1 MTTSDQHLLLER
13 LPPRGEVVTD
23 PDTLLD
29 GFLDYVTELGLE
41 PYPAQEEALL
51 EILADKN
58 VILSTP
64 TGSGKSLVAEALHF
78 KAMAE
83 DRVSYY
89 TSPVK
94 ALVNEKFFALCETF
108 HPDNV
113 GLMTG
118 DATVNREA
126 PIICCTAE
134 ILANLALREG
144 AAADVDYAVLDEFH
158 YYDDRDRG
166 VAWQIPLLTLPR
178 CRFLLMSATLG
189 DMRPF
194 EQALTDLNGRP
205 TVTVHSDDRPVPLS
219 FSYTELPLLESVT
232 RLIESERAP
241 VYIVNFT
248 QQGCH
253 VEAQNLMSVNVSTK
267 EAKQAIA
274 QALKGYRFDTAYG
287 RDLGRFVRHG
297 IGVHHGGMLPKYRRL
312 VERLAK
318 QGLLKVISGTD
329 TLGVGVNIPI
339 RSVVLTKLCKF
350 DGERTRI
357 LSVRD
362 FRQICG
368 RAGRKGYDNRG
379 TVVVQAPEHVVE
391 NLKLEAKAAGDKK
404 KQRKLVRKK
413 PPTKG
418 YVHFDKAT
426 FQQLLKG
433 KPEPLQSRFQ
443 VSHAMLL
450 NVLSRP
456 AGGCQAVKQL
466 IKSCHDRNALQHR
479 HGKTAIQMFRS
490 LVEAE
495 VVSLV
500 DDPDRPGIKRAQVNV
515 DLQREFSLNYSLS
528 LYVVETIKLL
538 KPELDSYPLDLLSL
552 VEAILENPTIILRK
566 QLDRIKGE
574 AVGQMKAEGIEYDER
589 MERLAELDYPK
600 PNADFIYDSF
610 NEFSAK
616 HPWVGQENIRP
627 KGAARELYEQCHD
640 FRSFVV
646 GYKLERAEGMVLR
659 YLTDVYKALTQTVPE
674 WARTPAVD
682 DLIDYFGGV
691 VCGVD
696 ASLLEEWERLRDPA
710 QVLTQVVEEQ
720 KPETPRGIT
729 ANQHTFTV
737 LVRNAVFRLVQQL
750 SRRQYGTVAAAVQ
763 APSDQP
769 SWTAERLEEML
780 VPYYEDH
787 EAIRTD
793 PRARGTEHCQIKHGH
808 IEPGGTPAAGG
819 SSSERRWRIVQVLV
833 DPDEHNDWMLDLS
846 VDLDRADE
854 ADGPV
859 LVLHR
864 IGS

>member
-1 MTTSDQHLLLER
+1 MTTSEQHPLLQR
-13 LPPRGEVVTD
+13 LPPRGEVLTD
-23 PDTLLD
+23 PDELLD
-29 GFLDYVTELGLE
+29 RFLDYITELGLE
-41 PYPAQEEALL
+41 PYPAQEAALL
-51 EILADKN
+51 EILADHN

-64 TGSGKSLVAEALHF
+64 TGSGKSLIAEALHF

-83 DRVSYY
+83 DRISYY

-94 ALVNEKFFALCETF
+94 ALVNEKFFALCEAF

-113 GLMTG
+113 GLITG
-118 DATVNREA
+118 DGTVNREA

-189 DMRPF
+189 DMKPF
-194 EQALTDLNGRP
+194 EQVLTDLNGHP

-219 FSYTELPLLESVT
+219 FSYTDLPLHETVS

-253 VEAQNLMSVNVSTK
+253 VEAQNLMSVNISTK

-274 QALKGYRFDTAYG
+274 QELKGYRFDTAYG
-287 RDLGRFVRHG
+287 KALGRFVRHG

-339 RSVVLTKLCKF
+339 RSVVLTKLCKY

-362 FRQICG
+362 FKQICG
-368 RAGRKGYDNRG
+368 RAGRKGYDDRG
-379 TVVVQAPEHVVE
+379 SVVAQAPDHVIE
-391 NLKLEAKAAGDKK
+391 NLKLEAKAAGDKR

-418 YVHFDKAT
+418 YVHYDKAT
-426 FQQLLKG
+426 FKG
-433 KPEPLQSRFQ
+433 LVEGQAEPLESRFA

-450 NVLSRP
+450 HMLSRP
-456 AGGCQAVKQL
+456 TGGCQAVKQL
-466 IKSCHDRNALQHR
+466 IKDCHDRNALRHR
-479 HGKTAIQMFRS
+479 HARTAIQMFRS

-500 DDPDRPGIKRAQVNV
+500 DDPSRPGLKRAQVNV

-528 LYVVETIKLL
+528 LYVVETIRLL
-538 KPELDSYPLDLLSL
+538 DRELDSYPLDLLSL

-574 AVGQMKAEGIEYDER
+574 AVARMKAEGIEYDER
-589 MERLAELDYPK
+589 MERLAELVYPK
-600 PNADFIYDSF
+600 PNADFIYETF
-610 NEFSAK
+610 NAFAAK

-627 KGAARELYEQCHD
+627 KGAARELYDQCHD

-646 GYKLERAEGMVLR
+646 GYGLERAEGMVLR
-659 YLTDVYKALTQTVPE
+659 YLTDVYKALIQTVPE
-674 WARTPAVD
+674 WARTPEVE

-696 ASLLEEWERLRDPA
+696 ASLLEEWERLRDPELVTA
-710 QVLTQVVEEQ
+710 KEAEDREQ
-720 KPETPRGIT
+720 EDREPEPPRGIT
-729 ANQHTFTV
+729 ADQHTFTV

-750 SRRQYGTVAAAVQ
+750 SRHDYGAVAAAVE
-763 APSDQP
+763 ASADEP
-769 SWTAERLEEML
+769 SWSAERLTETL
-780 VPYYEDH
+780 APYYEDH

-793 PRARGTEHCQIKHGH
+793 PRARGTEHCRIDR
-808 IEPGGTPAAGG
+808 GGDPTAGG
-819 SSSERRWRIVQVLV
+819 SASDGRWRVVQVLV

-846 VDLDRADE
+846 VDLNRSDE
-854 ADGPV
+854 AARPV

-864 IGS
+864 VGS

>member
-297 IGVHHGGMLPKYRRL
+297 IGVHHGGMLPK
-312 VERLAK
+312 
-318 QGLLKVISGTD
+318 
-329 TLGVGVNIPI
+329 
-339 RSVVLTKLCKF
+339 
-350 DGERTRI
+350 
-357 LSVRD
+357 
-362 FRQICG
+362 
-368 RAGRKGYDNRG
+368 
-379 TVVVQAPEHVVE
+379 
-391 NLKLEAKAAGDKK
+391 
-404 KQRKLVRKK
+404 
-413 PPTKG
+413 
-418 YVHFDKAT
+418 
-426 FQQLLKG
+426 
-433 KPEPLQSRFQ
+433 
-443 VSHAMLL
+443 
-450 NVLSRP
+450 
-456 AGGCQAVKQL
+456 
-466 IKSCHDRNALQHR
+466 
-479 HGKTAIQMFRS
+479 
-490 LVEAE
+490 
-495 VVSLV
+495 
-500 DDPDRPGIKRAQVNV
+500 
-515 DLQREFSLNYSLS
+515 
-528 LYVVETIKLL
+528 
-538 KPELDSYPLDLLSL
+538 
-552 VEAILENPTIILRK
+552 
-566 QLDRIKGE
+566 
-574 AVGQMKAEGIEYDER
+574 
-589 MERLAELDYPK
+589 
-600 PNADFIYDSF
+600 
-610 NEFSAK
+610 
-616 HPWVGQENIRP
+616 
-627 KGAARELYEQCHD
+627 
-640 FRSFVV
+640 
-646 GYKLERAEGMVLR
+646 
-659 YLTDVYKALTQTVPE
+659 
-674 WARTPAVD
+674 
-682 DLIDYFGGV
+682 
-691 VCGVD
+691 
-696 ASLLEEWERLRDPA
+696 
-710 QVLTQVVEEQ
+710 
-720 KPETPRGIT
+720 
-729 ANQHTFTV
+729 
-737 LVRNAVFRLVQQL
+737 
-750 SRRQYGTVAAAVQ
+750 
-763 APSDQP
+763 
-769 SWTAERLEEML
+769 
-780 VPYYEDH
+780 
-787 EAIRTD
+787 
-793 PRARGTEHCQIKHGH
+793 
-808 IEPGGTPAAGG
+808 
-819 SSSERRWRIVQVLV
+819 
-833 DPDEHNDWMLDLS
+833 
-846 VDLDRADE
+846 
-854 ADGPV
+854 
-859 LVLHR
+859 
-864 IGS
+864 